1 MIQIKKKIL
10 PKREYHDGDIIQF
23 SFKPD
28 SLDIHNWQDII
39 LAGVITGVLY
49 EKDGIH
55 YKVQLRDNSRNIF
68 GDIVIPEGQ
77 ITRKINGD
85 IGEQDV

>member
-1 MIQIKKKIL
+1 MLFKKNVQL
-10 PKREYHDGDIIQF
+10 PKRKYHDGDIIVF
-23 SFKPD
+23 NFKPD

-49 EKDGIH
+49 EKDDIH

-68 GDIVIPEGQ
+68 GDIIIPEGQ
-77 ITRKINGD
+77 VNEKVGNGK
-85 IGEQDV
+85 ER

>member
-1 MIQIKKKIL
+1 MLRKKPRIPNRK
-10 PKREYHDGDIIQF
+10 YHDGDIIIF
-23 SFKPD
+23 NFKPD
-28 SLDIHNWQDII
+28 SLDIHDWQDVI

-49 EKDGIH
+49 EKDGIR

-77 ITRKINGD
+77 VNEKVG
-85 IGEQDV
+85 G